1 MLSSVSDSSL
11 SDRMATVRITPEGQ
25 REEVRMSTVAWLDTS
40 ADEQRRVRDLIALF
54 EETESRD
61 ELGIGQIRD
70 VLSDALFPGTSVL
83 QTRARYFLLV
93 PWAYQY
99 AAGRRGG
106 RDLNAR
112 ARTIERQLVEVLR
125 KGDEEGVIGR
135 VVGYHVKNLPSTMFW
150 SGLRRYGILAQDKSP
165 AQLTGVVTSV
175 GDGIDELVDRQVGE
189 WHPTV
194 PPWPDGFPSVLEGDL
209 SMSQSEAE
217 WLRERIVET
226 CVGSLLA
233 HLVTTDRSPANSA
246 APWDDPACLS
256 APEPAAHLLR
266 LAQGFSLIMSGGA
279 LLYNVLVAERYEA
292 SGFSRVAEPVADRAQ
307 AYQEWLAKLDNHHR
321 LVSEWRP
328 DALWELVDAAGA
340 RVTYRTRAFV
350 EAWASSVASGAVAE
364 ALTDPSGA
372 LRILITNREQ
382 SIKRGQS
389 RLTNTRLLA
398 SWGGASGT
406 SPLTFRWTQVRRI
419 VTDIHEGLNRA

>member
-1 MLSSVSDSSL
+1 
-11 SDRMATVRITPEGQ
+11 
-25 REEVRMSTVAWLDTS
+25 MSTVAWLDTS
-40 ADEQRRVRDLIALF
+40 ADEQRRIRDLIALF

-99 AAGRRGG
+99 AAGRRAG
-106 RDLNAR
+106 RDLDAR
-112 ARTIERQLVEVLR
+112 ARLIERQLVEVLR
-125 KGDEEGVIGR
+125 KGDEDGVIGR
-135 VVGYHVKNLPSTMFW
+135 VVGYQVKNLPSTMFW
-150 SGLRRYGILAQDKSP
+150 SGLRRYGILAHDKSP
-165 AQLTGVVTSV
+165 AQLTGVVTRV
-175 GDGIDELVDRQVGE
+175 GDGVDELVDRQVGE

-194 PPWPDGFPSVLEGDL
+194 PPWPGGFPNTLEGGL
-209 SMSQSEAE
+209 SLTQAEAE

-226 CVGSLLA
+226 CGGSLLTL
-233 HLVTTDRSPANSA
+233 LVTTDRPPTNSA
-246 APWDDPACLS
+246 APWEDPACLS
-256 APEPAAHLLR
+256 APEPAAQLLR
-266 LAQGFSLIMSGGA
+266 LAQGFSLLMNGAA
-279 LLYNVLVAERYEA
+279 LLYNVLVAERYED
-292 SGFSRVAEPVADRAQ
+292 SGFSRVAEPVADRSR
-307 AYQEWLAKLDNHHR
+307 AYQEWLDKLDDHHR

-328 DALWELVDAAGA
+328 DALWELVDASGA
-340 RVTYRTRAFV
+340 RVTYRARAFV
-350 EAWASSVASGAVAE
+350 EAWASSVASGAAAE
-364 ALTDPSGA
+364 ALTDNHGS
-372 LRILITNREQ
+372 LRTFITNREQ

-419 VTDIHEGLNRA
+419 VTDVQEGLNRA

>member
-1 MLSSVSDSSL
+1 
-11 SDRMATVRITPEGQ
+11 
-25 REEVRMSTVAWLDTS
+25 MSNVAWLDTS

-70 VLSDALFPGTSVL
+70 ILSDALFPGTSVL

-112 ARTIERQLVEVLR
+112 ARTIERQLVEVLW

-165 AQLTGVVTSV
+165 AQLTGVVSSI
-175 GDGIDELVDRQVGE
+175 GDGIDELVARQVGE

-194 PPWPDGFPSVLEGDL
+194 PPWPSGFPGALEGDL
-209 SMSQSEAE
+209 SLSQAEAE

-226 CVGSLLA
+226 CGGRLLA
-233 HLVTTDRSPANSA
+233 HLVTTDRSPATSA
-246 APWDDPACLS
+246 APWEDPACLS
-256 APEPAAHLLR
+256 APESASHLLR
-266 LAQGFSLIMSGGA
+266 LAQGFSLIVNGAA

-292 SGFSRVAEPVADRAQ
+292 SGFSRVAEPVADRVQ
-307 AYQEWLAKLDNHHR
+307 AYQEWLERVDGQHR
-321 LVSEWRP
+321 LVSEWRLS
-328 DALWELVDAAGA
+328 ALWELVDVAGA

-364 ALTDPSGA
+364 ALTDPSGG
-372 LRILITNREQ
+372 LRTLITNREQ

-389 RLTNTRLLA
+389 RLTNSRLLA

-406 SPLTFRWTQVRRI
+406 SPLAFRWTQVRRI
-419 VTDIHEGLNRA
+419 VTDIQEGLHRA